1 MGKYLFLFMGK
12 DRTRRVYLRE
22 QFQFRTLVLD
32 SLTDLGESVDC
43 QPSAVQAERDK
54 NIVN

>member
-32 SLTDLGESVDC
+32 SLKDLGEYAECHPSV
-43 QPSAVQAERDK
+43 VQAERDK